1 MPEIIWT
8 ALIGLASAVIVALIS
23 YKGVKDTNKAS
34 NQKVFQ
40 EIKIQNAVQ
49 TEKIENLTR
58 EVRKNNEFVERIPR
72 LEQRVEDLE
81 KRFDRFWNDTKA

>member
-49 TEKIENLTR
+49 NEKIENLTR

>member
-49 TEKIENLTR
+49 NEKIESLTR